1 MSPNVDG
8 GSRSAAASRRND
20 REANFPVTE
29 SERRA
34 EGNPTGDQNPTPSG
48 IVLSGPPL
56 APYTEKVRRA
66 LNLKSLD
73 YELREPSGPEDY
85 KRWSPDTGLLPVLE
99 VDGDL
104 ISDSTE
110 ILLALDERFPDNPLL
125 SSDPRTASQQRQ
137 LVDWADE
144 SFLWFYVRSQRLQE
158 ESAARADAPVSSWA
172 RVVGA
177 WFKAG
182 GTWERPEAALLRE
195 LGSRMDD
202 LMNFLGSRPFF
213 YSDRIS
219 MADLGVYGM
228 LRVLYRDG
236 IPGASLLLNHRPA
249 LISYMARVEEKTGGG
264 DVVQPAS

>member
-1 MSPNVDG
+1 VSETEPRADASPTK
-8 GSRSAAASRRND
+8 
-20 REANFPVTE
+20 P
-29 SERRA
+29 
-34 EGNPTGDQNPTPSG
+34 G
-48 IVLSGPPL
+48 IVLYGPPL

-66 LNLKSLD
+66 LKLKDLD
-73 YELREPSGPEDY
+73 FELREPSGPEDY

-104 ISDSTE
+104 IPDSTE
-110 ILLALDERFPDNPLL
+110 ILLALDERFPENPLL
-125 SSDPRTASQQRQ
+125 STDPRTASQQRQ

-144 SFLWFYVRSQRLQE
+144 SFLWFYGRSQRLQA
-158 ESAARADAPVSSWA
+158 ESAARADAPVSSFA

-202 LMNFLGSRPFF
+202 LVNFLGGRTFF
-213 YSDRIS
+213 YSERIS

-228 LRVLYRDG
+228 LRVLYIDG
-236 IPGASLLLNHRPA
+236 IPGAAKLLNQRPA
-249 LISYMARVEEKTGGG
+249 LLSYMARVEEKTGGG
-264 DVVQPAS
+264 EVNQPAS